1 MTENNTCFI
10 DTNVWLYA
18 LLDTGETKKSQAAQ
32 ALIKTSEAI
41 VSTQVV
47 NEVCANLIKKANIP
61 EEENRK
67 FIEGTYAKHRVVDIV
82 EGILLTASQLRT
94 EYSLSY
100 WDSVIVA
107 AALEAGVNT
116 LYSEDLQ
123 DDLLIR
129 KALRVVN
136 PFKQL

>member
-1 MTENNTCFI
+1 MPENNTCFI

-18 LLDTGETKKSQAAQ
+18 LLDTGKTKKSQAAQ

-61 EEENRK
+61 EEEIRK
-67 FIEGTYAKHRVVDIV
+67 FMEGTYAKHRVVDIV

-129 KALRVVN
+129 KALRMVN
-136 PFKQL
+136 PFR